1 MENRLNEILETE
13 IAEMK
18 PPVLNEIEQA
28 AVDAAKK
35 EVERLRKKSETEKYL
50 IDISENDAN
59 VLETFIVTDAEWKY
73 TEALGIQQVALD
85 IEKSRKE
92 KKKVFLSATAVEAI
106 FYFLSKVEGNG
117 SVVKGNCNSLKDIGT
132 FIRILKSVSVAI
144 EKIRKDNDALKEA
157 EFQLASREQGITPEP
172 AEE

>member
-73 TEALGIQQVALD
+73 TEALGIQQIALD

-117 SVVKGNCNSLKDIGT
+117 SVVKGNSLKDIGT